1 MEMSG
6 MEIEVWSDFACP
18 WCALGHARLHAARA
32 RFEHGDELRVVH
44 RSYELDPHAPARR
57 ELSMEQAV
65 ARKYGM
71 APEQAR
77 AGQARLAELGREDGV
92 VFDFDLVQLGST
104 FDAHRVVQ
112 AARGR
117 ACEGALVD
125 ALFEAYFAEGRLLSD
140 HAVLREV
147 AVAAGLDAAVV
158 DRVLS
163 GSLYAKEVR
172 DDEASAYELGVTGVP
187 FFLVDGTWPI
197 PGAQD
202 VDTMVAILTRARAR
216 SLR

>member
-1 MEMSG
+1 

-18 WCALGHARLHAARA
+18 WCALGHARLHAART

-57 ELSMEQAV
+57 ELSMDQAV

-77 AGQARLAELGREDGV
+77 AGRARLAELGRQDGV

-104 FDAHRVVQ
+104 FDAHRVMQ

-117 ACEGALVD
+117 TCEGALVD
-125 ALFEAYFAEGRLLSD
+125 ALFEAYFAGGRLLSD

-158 DRVLS
+158 DRVLG

-172 DDEASAYELGVTGVP
+172 DDEAAAYELGVTGVP

-202 VDTMVAILTRARAR
+202 VDTMVAILTWARAR

>member
-1 MEMSG
+1 
-6 MEIEVWSDFACP
+6 
-18 WCALGHARLHAARA
+18 
-32 RFEHGDELRVVH
+32 
-44 RSYELDPHAPARR
+44 
-57 ELSMEQAV
+57 MEQAV

-71 APEQAR
+71 GREQAR

-125 ALFEAYFAEGRLLSD
+125 ALFEAYFTQGRLLSD

-147 AVAAGLDAAVV
+147 AVAAGLEPAVV
-158 DRVLS
+158 DRVLG

-172 DDEASAYELGVTGVP
+172 DDEAAAYELGVTGVP

-202 VDTMVAILTRARAR
+202 VDTMVTILTRARAR